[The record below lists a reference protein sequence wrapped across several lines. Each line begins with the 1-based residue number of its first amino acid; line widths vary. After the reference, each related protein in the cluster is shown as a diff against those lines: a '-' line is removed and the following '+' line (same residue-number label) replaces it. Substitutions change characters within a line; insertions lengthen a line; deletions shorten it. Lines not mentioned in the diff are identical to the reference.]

1 MNPDLSNKLIGN
13 DNQAF
18 TYAVD
23 LNMTH
28 HQMFVY
34 SDVADYTYVGNIT
47 APIRRIVSCKQSN
60 SSTQSHQ
67 EFVNLHYVPLA
78 KSYIDQVHIDIKD
91 KIGRSVLFAGG
102 KNFSKITFQ
111 TYKKLIHFAISIN
124 MMDLVDMSYFSSNTK
139 RRRMDLSAR
148 QKNTSFN
155 DNMITPASK
164 RPTKYQMSYGQI

>member
-47 APIRRIVSCKQSN
+47 APLLRIVSYKQSK

-78 KSYIDQVHIDIKD
+78 KFYIDQVHIDIKD
-91 KIGRSVLFAGG
+91 EIGRSVLFVGG
-102 KNFSKITFQ
+102 KTLV
-111 TYKKLIHFAISIN
+111 KLHFKRIKSLSI
-124 MMDLVDMSYFSSNTK
+124 L
-139 RRRMDLSAR
+139 LSV
-148 QKNTSFN
+148 
-155 DNMITPASK
+155 
-164 RPTKYQMSYGQI
+164 

>member
-1 MNPDLSNKLIGN
+1 MISISYKKSGNRVNLHVENPNRVQIRFSKSLGEILGLNPDLSNKLIGN

-47 APIRRIVSCKQSN
+47 APILRIVSYKQSK

-91 KIGRSVLFAGG
+91 EIGRSVPFVGG
-102 KNFSKITFQ
+102 KTLV
-111 TYKKLIHFAISIN
+111 KLHF
-124 MMDLVDMSYFSSNTK
+124 K
-139 RRRMDLSAR
+139 RI
-148 QKNTSFN
+148 KN
-155 DNMITPASK
+155 
-164 RPTKYQMSYGQI
+164 

>member
-47 APIRRIVSCKQSN
+47 APILRIVSYKQSK

-67 EFVNLHYVPLA
+67 EFVNLHFVPLA

-91 KIGRSVLFAGG
+91 EIGRSVPFVGG
-102 KNFSKITFQ
+102 KTLA
-111 TYKKLIHFAISIN
+111 KLHF
-124 MMDLVDMSYFSSNTK
+124 K
-139 RRRMDLSAR
+139 RM
-148 QKNTSFN
+148 KC
-155 DNMITPASK
+155 
-164 RPTKYQMSYGQI
+164 

>member
-1 MNPDLSNKLIGN
+1 MISLSYKKSGNRVNLHVENQNRVQIRFLKSLGEILGLKPDLSNKLIGN

-47 APIRRIVSCKQSN
+47 APILRIVSYKQSK

-67 EFVNLHYVPLA
+67 EFVNFHYVPLA
-78 KSYIDQVHIDIKD
+78 KSDQVHIDIKD
-91 KIGRSVLFAGG
+91 EIGRSVLFVGG
-102 KNFSKITFQ
+102 KTLV
-111 TYKKLIHFAISIN
+111 KLH
-124 MMDLVDMSYFSSNTK
+124 LK
-139 RRRMDLSAR
+139 RI
-148 QKNTSFN
+148 KN
-155 DNMITPASK
+155 
-164 RPTKYQMSYGQI
+164 

>member
-47 APIRRIVSCKQSN
+47 APIRRIVSYKQSN

-91 KIGRSVLFAGG
+91 EIGRSVLFDGG
-102 KNFSKITFQ
+102 KTLV
-111 TYKKLIHFAISIN
+111 KLHF
-124 MMDLVDMSYFSSNTK
+124 K
-139 RRRMDLSAR
+139 RIKS
-148 QKNTSFN
+148 
-155 DNMITPASK
+155 
-164 RPTKYQMSYGQI
+164 